1 MRNWRRIVFLVLGF
15 LFLVIGVVGLVV
27 PILPTTPF
35 VLLASSCF
43 LRSSPRFRKWL
54 EDSRW
59 FGPMLRDWE
68 KHRAVQRSVK
78 VMAVVLVGIA
88 LAFAFMAKTHWTMRA
103 LVVVLGTVGLA
114 VIWWL
119 PTIPPATA
127 PKHTAPETPG
137 PDSAS

>member
-1 MRNWRRIVFLVLGF
+1 MWNWRRIVFLVLGF
-15 LFLVIGVVGLVV
+15 LFLAIGVVGLVV

-35 VLLASSCF
+35 ILLASSCF

-54 EDSRW
+54 ENSRW

-88 LAFAFMAKTHWTMRA
+88 LAFAFLAKMHWAMRA
-103 LVVVLGTVGLA
+103 MVVVLGAVGLA

-119 PTIPPATA
+119 PVAPPPTA
-127 PKHTAPETPG
+127 PTQPVPETPG
-137 PDSAS
+137 PGSAS